1 MSWRLD
7 FLSLTKED
15 WDGAMAALA
24 VVVVWETASFEE
36 GLKGRGRR
44 KCLLMGAMDLA
55 TSSSVVSSEWDWDE
69 SRLVLTEVA
78 GPERA
83 RGSPLRILLWWSG
96 CWPESMDAAPKVP
109 HLRPTRRDA
118 GRGVR
123 CGCPRVGPGLRFF
136 FFFSRIRAD
145 SARFAPMRLD
155 SCRIGFDLR
164 RTGLIRP
171 KSGRIGHI
179 RSYRLAADTAEI
191 GRNMPEMVEID
202 LEYGRKIWNL
212 HSSFFFCES
221 RHSMCFLK
229 IF

>member
-1 MSWRLD
+1 MELWRHWGWWWFGKRRRLRKVWKAEDEGSVCWWERWTWRRVLRSWAQSETEMRVGWFWRRWRDQRELGVLHYGFFCGDQGAGQKAWTRHQRCRICVRL
-7 FLSLTKED
+7 
-15 WDGAMAALA
+15 GAMRDVASDA
-24 VVVVWETASFEE
+24 VA
-36 GLKGRGRR
+36 R
-44 KCLLMGAMDLA
+44 
-55 TSSSVVSSEWDWDE
+55 VSD
-69 SRLVLTEVA
+69 
-78 GPERA
+78 
-83 RGSPLRILLWWSG
+83 
-96 CWPESMDAAPKVP
+96 
-109 HLRPTRRDA
+109 
-118 GRGVR
+118 
-123 CGCPRVGPGLRFF
+123 RVCVF
-136 FFFSRIRAD
+136 FFFSRICAD
-145 SARFAPMRLD
+145 SAWFAPMRLN
-155 SCRIGFDLR
+155 SCRIGFDLC